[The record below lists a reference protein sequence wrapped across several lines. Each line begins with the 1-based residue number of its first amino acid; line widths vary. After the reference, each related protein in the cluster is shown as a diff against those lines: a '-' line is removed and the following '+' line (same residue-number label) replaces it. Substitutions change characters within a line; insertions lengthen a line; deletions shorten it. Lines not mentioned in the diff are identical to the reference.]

1 MSENKTTQSEAQI
14 KAAEELA
21 KNKKA
26 IESAKAAT
34 ETAKEKYLD
43 ARAALKGVKPEDK
56 AGIKSAQKS
65 VEDLKADY
73 LKKVEAENQACT
85 KLFQNGSSYVPKE
98 TEQNLYHV
106 KLDRPAF
113 DPKSGKKLSK
123 EYIQKFTITEWNQ
136 FIKNSSGLGYTMDI
150 LWNPEALKL

>member
-1 MSENKTTQSEAQI
+1 MSENKTTQSEAQL

-43 ARAALKGVKPEDK
+43 AQGALKDTKKDDAK
-56 AGIKSAQKS
+56 A
-65 VEDLKADY
+65 VEIAKANLETAKADY
-73 LKKVEAENQACT
+73 LKKKEAETQARI
-85 KLFQNGSSYVPKE
+85 KGAQNGSYLPE
-98 TEQNLYHV
+98 ENERGIFHV
-106 KLDRPAF
+106 KLDKPAY

-123 EYIQKFTITEWNQ
+123 EYIQKFTQAEWNS
-136 FIKNSSGLGYTMDI
+136 FEKNSAGLGYEQTIM
-150 LWNPEALKL
+150 WNPEVYNL

>member
-43 ARAALKGVKPEDK
+43 AQAALKEVKPEDK
-56 AGIKSAQKS
+56 AGIKA
-65 VEDLKADY
+65 A
-73 LKKVEAENQACT
+73 
-85 KLFQNGSSYVPKE
+85 QNGSYVPKE
-98 TEQNLYHV
+98 NERNIFHV
-106 KLDRPAF
+106 KLDKPAF

-123 EYIQKFTITEWNQ
+123 EYIQKFTVAEWNQ

>member
-26 IESAKAAT
+26 YESAKGAT
-34 ETAKEKYLD
+34 ETAKEKYLG
-43 ARAALKGVKPEDK
+43 AQAALKEVKPDDVKAVGSAKKSIEDAK
-56 AGIKSAQKS
+56 
-65 VEDLKADY
+65 VEY
-73 LKKVEAENQACT
+73 LKKVQAENQART
-85 KLFQNGSSYVPKE
+85 KLFQNGLSYVPKE
-98 TEQNLYHV
+98 SEQNLYHV
-106 KLDRPAF
+106 KLDKPAF

-123 EYIQKFTITEWNQ
+123 EYIQKFTIAEWNQ

-150 LWNPEALKL
+150 LWNPEAPKL

>member
-26 IESAKAAT
+26 YESAKGAT
-34 ETAKEKYLD
+34 ETAKEKYLV
-43 ARAALKGVKPEDK
+43 AQAALKEVKPGDAKAVEAAKKSIED
-56 AGIKSAQKS
+56 AN
-65 VEDLKADY
+65 VDY
-73 LKKVEAENQACT
+73 LKKVQAENQART

-98 TEQNLYHV
+98 SEQNLYHV
-106 KLDRPAF
+106 KLDKPAF

-123 EYIQKFTITEWNQ
+123 EYIQKFTIAEWNQ

>member
-14 KAAEELA
+14 KAAEDLA

-26 IESAKAAT
+26 YESAKAAT

-43 ARAALKGVKPEDK
+43 AQAALKEVKPDDK
-56 AGIKSAQKS
+56 AGIKAAQKF
-65 VEDLKADY
+65 VDGLKADY
-73 LKKVEAENQACT
+73 LKKVEAENQART

-106 KLDRPAF
+106 KLDKPAF

-123 EYIQKFTITEWNQ
+123 EYIQKFTIAEWNQ

>member
-1 MSENKTTQSEAQI
+1 MSENKTTQSEAQTQ
-14 KAAEELA
+14 KAEEIA

-26 IESAKAAT
+26 YESAKGAT

-43 ARAALKGVKPEDK
+43 AQAALKEVKPDDK
-56 AGIKSAQKS
+56 AGIKTAQKS
-65 VEDLKADY
+65 VDDLKTDY
-73 LKKVEAENQACT
+73 LKKVEAENQAST

-106 KLDRPAF
+106 KLDKPAF

-123 EYIQKFTITEWNQ
+123 EYIQKFTIAEWNQ

>member
-1 MSENKTTQSEAQI
+1 MSENKTTQSEAQTQ
-14 KAAEELA
+14 KAEEIA

-26 IESAKAAT
+26 YESAKGAT
-34 ETAKEKYLD
+34 ETAKEKYLE
-43 ARAALKGVKPEDK
+43 AQATLKGVKPEDK
-56 AGIKSAQKS
+56 AGIKAAQKS
-65 VEDLKADY
+65 VDDLKADY
-73 LKKVEAENQACT
+73 LKKVEAENQART

-106 KLDRPAF
+106 KLDKPAF

-123 EYIQKFTITEWNQ
+123 EYIQKFTIAEWNQ

>member
-14 KAAEELA
+14 KSAEELA

-26 IESAKAAT
+26 YESAKGAT
-34 ETAKEKYLD
+34 ETAREKYLD
-43 ARAALKGVKPEDK
+43 AQAALKEVKPGDAK
-56 AGIKSAQKS
+56 AIEVAKKSIDDA
-65 VEDLKADY
+65 KADY
-73 LKKVEAENQACT
+73 LKKKEAEAQART

-98 TEQNLYHV
+98 SEQNLYHV
-106 KLDRPAF
+106 KLDKPAF

-123 EYIQKFTITEWNQ
+123 EYIQKFTIAEWNQ

>member
-1 MSENKTTQSEAQI
+1 MSENKTTQSETQI
-14 KAAEELA
+14 KTAEELA

-43 ARAALKGVKPEDK
+43 AQAALKEVKPDDAK
-56 AGIKSAQKS
+56 AVEAAKKS
-65 VEDLKADY
+65 VDDLKAEY
-73 LKKVEAENQACT
+73 LKKVEAENQART

-106 KLDRPAF
+106 KLDKPAF

-123 EYIQKFTITEWNQ
+123 EYIQKFTIAEWNQ

>member
-1 MSENKTTQSEAQI
+1 MSENKTTQPEAQI
-14 KAAEELA
+14 KAAEDLA

-26 IESAKAAT
+26 YESAKGAT
-34 ETAKEKYLD
+34 EIAKEKYLD
-43 ARAALKGVKPEDK
+43 AQATLKEVKPGDAK
-56 AGIKSAQKS
+56 AVEAAKKSMDDAK
-65 VEDLKADY
+65 VDY
-73 LKKVEAENQACT
+73 LKKVQAENQART

-98 TEQNLYHV
+98 SEQNLYHV
-106 KLDRPAF
+106 KLDKPAF

-123 EYIQKFTITEWNQ
+123 EYIQKFTIAEWNQ

>member
-1 MSENKTTQSEAQI
+1 MSENKTTQSEVQI

-43 ARAALKGVKPEDK
+43 AQAALKEVKPDNAK
-56 AGIKSAQKS
+56 AVESAKKS
-65 VEDLKADY
+65 VEDAKSDY
-73 LKKVEAENQACT
+73 LKKKEAEAQART
-85 KLFQNGSSYVPKE
+85 KAAQNGSYVPKE
-98 TEQNLYHV
+98 NERNIYHV
-106 KLDRPAF
+106 KLDKPAF

-123 EYIQKFTITEWNQ
+123 EYIQKFTTAEWNQ
-136 FIKNSSGLGYTMDI
+136 FEKNSAGLGYTMEI
-150 LWNPEALKL
+150 MWNPEVFNL

>member
-1 MSENKTTQSEAQI
+1 MSENKTTQSEAQTQ
-14 KAAEELA
+14 KAEEIA

-26 IESAKAAT
+26 YESEKGAT
-34 ETAKEKYLD
+34 ETAKEKYLE
-43 ARAALKGVKPEDK
+43 AQAALKKVKPEDK
-56 AGIKSAQKS
+56 AGIKTAQKS
-65 VEDLKADY
+65 VEDAKADY
-73 LKKVEAENQACT
+73 LKKKEAEAQART

-106 KLDRPAF
+106 KLDKPAF
-113 DPKSGKKLSK
+113 GEKLSK
-123 EYIQKFTITEWNQ
+123 EYIQKFTIAEWNQ